1 MLAPAAII
9 AAWENVRSLPSAAR
23 PAALLRAFG
32 QGPQPSV
39 GMREAALLAVYAEHF
54 GVRLDGLA
62 RCPRCT
68 VDVEMNV
75 PVAKLTSAMPDP
87 TPVEPLVSG
96 ELTVAWR
103 LPHDDDLAACA
114 GAPDGATLLL
124 QRCAP
129 SCPPSLRAELAA
141 RIAAADPY
149 ADITFEL
156 VCPACAHAWEAAL
169 AVAEF
174 VWARLRS
181 HAQRLLREVD
191 ELARA
196 YGWSEPQILA
206 LSQQRRD
213 SYLELVRHG

>member
-1 MLAPAAII
+1 MG
-9 AAWENVRSLPSAAR
+9 R
-23 PAALLRAFG
+23 
-32 QGPQPSV
+32 
-39 GMREAALLAVYAEHF
+39 REAALLTVHVEHF

-62 RCPRCT
+62 RCPRCAT
-68 VDVEMNV
+68 DVELSV
-75 PVAKLTSAMPDP
+75 PIAELTSAMPP
-87 TPVEPLVSG
+87 AAPVEPLVVG
-96 ELTVAWR
+96 EVTVDWR
-103 LPHDDDLAACA
+103 LPHDDDLVASA
-114 GAPDGATLLL
+114 GAPDGATLL

-149 ADITFEL
+149 ADITVEL
-156 VCPACAHAWEAAL
+156 VCPQCAYGWEAAL
-169 AVAEF
+169 VAAEF
-174 VWARLRS
+174 VWAQLRT

-196 YGWSEPQILA
+196 YGWSEEQIFA

>member
-1 MLAPAAII
+1 
-9 AAWENVRSLPSAAR
+9 
-23 PAALLRAFG
+23 
-32 QGPQPSV
+32 
-39 GMREAALLAVYAEHF
+39 MREAALLAVYAEHF

-62 RCPRCT
+62 RCPRCAT
-68 VDVEMNV
+68 DVELSV
-75 PVAKLTSAMPDP
+75 PVAELTSAMPP
-87 TPVEPLVSG
+87 AAPVEPLVSG
-96 ELTVAWR
+96 ELTVDWR

-114 GAPDGATLLL
+114 GAPDGAVLLL

-129 SCPPSLRAELAA
+129 TCPPSLRAELAA

-149 ADITFEL
+149 ADLTFEL
-156 VCPACAHAWEAAL
+156 VCPQCAYAWEAAL
-169 AVAEF
+169 AAAEF
-174 VWARLRS
+174 VWAQLRT

-196 YGWSEPQILA
+196 YGWSEQQIFA

>member
-1 MLAPAAII
+1 MVPAAVV
-9 AAWENVRSLPSAAR
+9 AAWESVRSVPAAAR

-32 QGPQPSV
+32 QPPQPSV
-39 GMREAALLAVYAEHF
+39 GRREAALLAVYVEHF

-62 RCPRCT
+62 RCPRCAT
-68 VDVEMNV
+68 DVELSV
-75 PVAKLTSAMPDP
+75 PVVELTSAMPP
-87 TPVEPLVSG
+87 AAPVEPLVSG
-96 ELTVAWR
+96 EVSVDWR
-103 LPHDDDLAACA
+103 LPHDDDLAACV

-156 VCPACAHAWEAAL
+156 VCPQCACAWEAAL
-169 AVAEF
+169 AAAEF
-174 VWARLRS
+174 VWAQLRA

-196 YGWSEPQILA
+196 YGWSEQQIFA

-213 SYLELVRHG
+213 SYLELVRGG